1 MIVIKTSKVNIL
13 GHAFIQK
20 KLSPKLSAKQVVQ
33 SVQFGLINFQ
43 HGVTNYSFGSKL
55 KYHKKAKLPL
65 IFEVVK
71 QHAF

>member
-13 GHAFIQK
+13 GHAFLQK
-20 KLSPKLSAKQVVQ
+20 KLSPKLSAKQVVH
-33 SVQFGLINFQ
+33 FGLINFQ

>member
-1 MIVIKTSKVNIL
+1 MLFYK
-13 GHAFIQK
+13 K

-33 SVQFGLINFQ
+33 FSLINFH

>member
-13 GHAFIQK
+13 GHAFLQK
-20 KLSPKLSAKQVVQ
+20 KLSPKLSAKQVVHL
-33 SVQFGLINFQ
+33 GLINFQ